1 MKSNRGFSLSWRTL
15 TTKMSFEIYKF
26 TFDFYIHRYYIGY
39 TDSNIYIADI
49 LAAPFSKRS
58 VSQSGHNC
66 RILIVTIATIWCTCK
81 KPSNRTLPYP
91 FRCTKVCKVWEKFTN
106 QYLFWLIP
114 WWMVLSTSPHFWT
127 LIFSVS
133 SLAKKVF
140 TQMDTWV
147 LDLIFEQPWRRYITA
162 STLVFHQDN
171 TFQQQTFFTWFKA
184 KS

>member
-39 TDSNIYIADI
+39 IDSNIYIADI

-133 SLAKKVF
+133 SLANRSVH
-140 TQMDTWV
+140 TSGHMSV
-147 LDLIFEQPWRRYITA
+147 RLDIWTTMEKIYHCKHSRVSPRQYFPTTNLLYLI
-162 STLVFHQDN
+162 
-171 TFQQQTFFTWFKA
+171 
-184 KS
+184 